1 MLHITDV
8 TILHSIAMLLIST
21 GKSDNSHIQAQQTQI
36 ILPFIHHYILLPWR
50 EEEEENDDGD
60 DDDDNDNNNN
70 NNKTTTT
77 ANNNNNDNNVKVQ
90 NIQHGK

>member
-1 MLHITDV
+1 
-8 TILHSIAMLLIST
+8 MLLIST

-36 ILPFIHHYILLPWR
+36 ILPFIHYYILLPWR

-60 DDDDNDNNNN
+60 NDDDDDNNTTN
-70 NNKTTTT
+70 NNK
-77 ANNNNNDNNVKVQ
+77 NDNNVKVQ